1 MIDARPASRMA
12 AANGS
17 AYTSRS
23 SRGPRCTGAWFMPPS
38 DSAVAEEVLAGG
50 DHAVARASAWMPRT

>member
-1 MIDARPASRMA
+1 MIDARPASRIA

-23 SRGPRCTGAWFMPPS
+23 SRGPSCTGAWFIPPS
-38 DSAVAEEVLAGG
+38 G
-50 DHAVARASAWMPRT
+50 RP

>member
-1 MIDARPASRMA
+1 MAALPAHGTPSTEEYEFMTEARPASRMA

-23 SRGPRCTGAWFMPPS
+23 SRGPRWTGAWFMPPS
-38 DSAVAEEVLAGG
+38 E
-50 DHAVARASAWMPRT
+50 RP